1 MQKIPF
7 DATAYQKRVKK
18 RAPKSQTLQFCL
30 RAFWVGGLI
39 CCFGQAISDLLSR
52 WFHLPE
58 DALSAATA
66 IILVFAGG
74 FLTAMGVYDQIGAY
88 AGAGSVVPI
97 TGFAN
102 SIVAPA
108 IEYRPEGLVMGVAA
122 KLFSIAG
129 PVLVYGIGASIL
141 AGLLTLLFG
150 G

>member
-7 DATAYQKRVKK
+7 DAASYQKSVKQ
-18 RAPKSQTLQFCL
+18 RAPKSQTFKFCL

-39 CCFGQAISDLLSR
+39 CCFGQAIRDLLFYC
-52 WFHLPE
+52 FHLT
-58 DALSAATA
+58 DDLLGAATA

-74 FLTAMGVYDQIGAY
+74 FLTALGVYDQIGAY

-108 IEYRPEGLVMGVAA
+108 IEFRPEGLVMGVAA

-129 PVLVYGIGASIL
+129 PVLVYGIGASIIV
-141 AGLLTLLFG
+141 GLLTLIFG

>member
-7 DATAYQKRVKK
+7 DAARYRERVKQ
-18 RAPKSQTLQFCL
+18 RAPKSKTLLFCL

-39 CCFGQAISDLLSR
+39 CCVGQAVRDLLDYC
-52 WFHLPE
+52 FPLTE
-58 DALSAATA
+58 DELSAATA

-74 FLTAMGVYDQIGAY
+74 FLTAVGVYDQIGAY

-102 SIVAPA
+102 SVVAPA
-108 IEYRPEGLVMGVAA
+108 IEYRPEGLVMGVGA

-129 PVLVYGIGASIL
+129 PVLVYGIGSSIIVGLVSL
-141 AGLLTLLFG
+141 AFG